1 MTDRGL
7 IIRHGGVVVFNSRRA
22 AGGVC
27 LGMFRVPGAQTVLSF
42 PHMPRGRTPIVVYSD
57 GSMHSNW
64 LYDEVM
70 GYPRFVFPAVAMS
83 ASANYTV
90 GVYLK

>member
-1 MTDRGL
+1 VTDRGL
-7 IIRHGGVVVFNSRRA
+7 KIRRGAVVVFDSRRA

-42 PHMPRGRTPIVVYSD
+42 PYMPRGGTPIVVYSD

-64 LYDEVM
+64 LYDEAM
-70 GYPRFVFPAVAMS
+70 GYPRFIFPAVAMS
-83 ASANYTV
+83 AGATYTV